1 MLMVLDLRFSL
12 ISSQATAISLCTI
25 QANGR
30 CVTKKSFHKL
40 GNIHDLEASQENRL
54 TLTAHFFLSHW
65 VHLSALMFWVA
76 DNLFHTGWN
85 GNLELWILNPIV
97 NIPIAHGL
105 WDPHLGIS
113 VVYSYCL
120 SDSAIVIAF
129 SGLYNWLYTFGFKNA
144 YHVYNLSMLCELSA
158 VFSLALGNLH
168 FLSKED
174 TFQVA
179 HLSLSST
186 LLKVGALHIIRLFL
200 AYIDAMNLRL
210 NFHSGAMIGSLS
222 ISWCGHLIHVA
233 IAISRGYIAFLK
245 PISNGFN
252 SFYSAKWVFS

>member
-1 MLMVLDLRFSL
+1 MVLLVLDLTC
-12 ISSQATAISLCTI
+12 SS

-30 CVTKKSFHKL
+30 CVTNKSFHKL
-40 GNIHDLEASQENRL
+40 GNIHDLEAAQENRL

-105 WDPHLGIS
+105 WDPHLGSYFS

-120 SDSAIVIAF
+120 SDSAIVIAS

-144 YHVYNLSMLCELSA
+144 YHIYNLSMLCELSA

-179 HLSLSST
+179 LQISLQ
-186 LLKVGALHIIRLFL
+186 KVGALHIIRLFL

-210 NFHSGAMIGSLS
+210 NFHSGAIIGSLS

-233 IAISRGYIAFLK
+233 IAISRGYVCDPYSILNDILFHQFLRA
-245 PISNGFN
+245 
-252 SFYSAKWVFS
+252 FYSAKWVFS